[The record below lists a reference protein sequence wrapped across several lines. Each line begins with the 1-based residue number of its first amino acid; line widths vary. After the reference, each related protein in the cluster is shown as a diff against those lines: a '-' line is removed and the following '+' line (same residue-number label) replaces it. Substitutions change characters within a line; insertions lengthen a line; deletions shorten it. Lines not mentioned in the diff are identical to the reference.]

1 VGVGMENLKNNNFPE
16 NSGNLPSLDGVSS
29 VDINSNQSQV
39 THSGNSNVNIH
50 INIQV
55 DVKPIALAILYSLLA
70 KKQLS
75 NEELESALR
84 KLEEHKSK

>member
-1 VGVGMENLKNNNFPE
+1 MENLKNNRSSE
-16 NSGNLPSLDGVSS
+16 NLGNLSSLDGISS

-39 THSGNSNVNIH
+39 AHSGNSDVNVH

-75 NEELESALR
+75 NEEFESALR
-84 KLEEHKSK
+84 KLEEYKSYKSK

>member
-1 VGVGMENLKNNNFPE
+1 MENLNNNLSSE
-16 NSGNLPSLDGVSS
+16 NLENLSSLDGISS
-29 VDINSNQSQV
+29 VDIHSSQSKV
-39 THSGNSNVNIH
+39 SHSGNSDVNVH

-75 NEELESALR
+75 NEEFELALS
-84 KLEEHKSK
+84 KLEEYKSK